1 MTDTGTVGE
10 CRLPYLRLC
19 DPDGEGDVDEAAHLP
34 KATLEHK
41 NHQDIIRCNR
51 REVKGFGADPI
62 HLQGHFRCPCR
73 QFEVQRFARFDPQ
86 QFNTV
91 NLDDQLAENTK
102 KTAFAVD
109 LDLFG
114 GFRHVALFAKAAL
127 RQPFQARVAD
137 L

>member
-1 MTDTGTVGE
+1 M
-10 CRLPYLRLC
+10 LNLRLC
-19 DPDGEGDVDEAAHLP
+19 DPDGEGNFDEAAHLS

-41 NHQDIIRCNR
+41 DDQDIIRCDSR
-51 REVKGFGADPI
+51 QVKGFDANPI
-62 HLQGHFRCPCR
+62 HLQGHFRCLRR
-73 QFEVQRFARFDPQ
+73 QFEVQRFARLDPR

-102 KTAFAVD
+102 KAAFAVD

-114 GFRHVALFAKAAL
+114 RLRHAVLFAKAAS